1 MAQKAGRQSARS
13 TILLITG
20 PALFRFASRPLAL
33 LSWPGAASAAAGRGF
48 TTRGNLT
55 SSPSHWR
62 VVRRGCG
69 VKIDCKIDISEALE
83 LVQRQLPAAVPYVKA
98 TFLTNAA
105 TGVQG
110 AIKKQM
116 PVAFD
121 RPTPFTV
128 RSVWVKPAQKS
139 TPKAEVYFPESAA
152 NSGKSRREYI
162 RPGTEGASARSQ
174 KRSEMLLVKAG
185 VLPSGWVTVPGSYAM
200 RSLLDGFGNMKGQ
213 YYRQIIRNLQL
224 KTLETRLAKPISKP
238 SMKRAARMGVEN
250 EFFAVT
256 PGKNNLAKGG
266 GWLPP
271 GVYRRTGKGGRE
283 LLQYLKFV
291 RKAAYRPR
299 LEVQRIARA
308 DVAAHANAHFSA
320 AWSAV
325 IGRFAAKA
333 GIKR

>member
-1 MAQKAGRQSARS
+1 M
-13 TILLITG
+13 
-20 PALFRFASRPLAL
+20 LAL
-33 LSWPGAASAAAGRGF
+33 LSCPGATSAAAGRGF

-55 SSPSHWR
+55 YSPSHWR

-83 LVQRQLPAAVPYVKA
+83 LVQRQLPAAMPYVKA

-224 KTLETRLAKPISKP
+224 KTRETRLAKPISAP

-325 IGRFAAKA
+325 IWRFAAKA

>member
-1 MAQKAGRQSARS
+1 MIKCN
-13 TILLITG
+13 ID
-20 PALFRFASRPLAL
+20 
-33 LSWPGAASAAAGRGF
+33 ASA
-48 TTRGNLT
+48 
-55 SSPSHWR
+55 
-62 VVRRGCG
+62 
-69 VKIDCKIDISEALE
+69 ALE

-105 TGVQG
+105 QGVQG
-110 AIKKQM
+110 AIKKQL
-116 PVAFD
+116 PVSFD

-128 RSVWVKPAQKS
+128 RSVWIKPAGKL
-139 TPKAEVYFPESAA
+139 TPKAEVYFPDSAA

-162 RPGTEGASARSQ
+162 RPGAQGASARAQ

-185 VLPSGWVTVPGSYAM
+185 VLPSGWVTVPGGYAM
-200 RSLLDGFGNMKGQ
+200 RNLLDGFGNMKGQ

-256 PGKNNLAKGG
+256 PGKNALAKGG

-271 GVYRRTGKGGRE
+271 GVYKRTGKGGRE

-291 RKAAYRPR
+291 RKAAYQPR
-299 LEVQRIARA
+299 INIEKVARA
-308 DVAAHANAHFSA
+308 DLKANANAHFSA
-320 AWSAV
+320 AWAGV

>member
-1 MAQKAGRQSARS
+1 
-13 TILLITG
+13 
-20 PALFRFASRPLAL
+20 
-33 LSWPGAASAAAGRGF
+33 
-48 TTRGNLT
+48 
-55 SSPSHWR
+55 
-62 VVRRGCG
+62 

-83 LVQRQLPAAVPYVKA
+83 LVQRQLPAAMPYVKA

-224 KTLETRLAKPISKP
+224 KTRETRLAKPISAP

>member
-1 MAQKAGRQSARS
+1 
-13 TILLITG
+13 
-20 PALFRFASRPLAL
+20 
-33 LSWPGAASAAAGRGF
+33 
-48 TTRGNLT
+48 
-55 SSPSHWR
+55 
-62 VVRRGCG
+62 VVRLGYG

-83 LVQRQLPAAVPYVKA
+83 LVQRQLPAAMPYVKA

-256 PGKNNLAKGG
+256 PGKNALAKGG

>member
-1 MAQKAGRQSARS
+1 M
-13 TILLITG
+13 
-20 PALFRFASRPLAL
+20 
-33 LSWPGAASAAAGRGF
+33 
-48 TTRGNLT
+48 
-55 SSPSHWR
+55 
-62 VVRRGCG
+62 VRRGCG

-162 RPGTEGASARSQ
+162 RPGTEGASARAQ

-185 VLPSGWVTVPGSYAM
+185 VLPSGWVTVPGGYAM

-224 KTLETRLAKPISKP
+224 KTRETRLAKPV
-238 SMKRAARMGVEN
+238 SMASTKRAARMGVEN

>member
-1 MAQKAGRQSARS
+1 M
-13 TILLITG
+13 
-20 PALFRFASRPLAL
+20 LAL
-33 LSWPGAASAAAGRGF
+33 LSCPGATSAAAGRGF

-62 VVRRGCG
+62 VVRLGYG

-83 LVQRQLPAAVPYVKA
+83 LVQRQLPAAMPYVKA

-224 KTLETRLAKPISKP
+224 KTRETRLAKPISVP